1 MKLKP
6 SVLRERSSQ
15 MQRQLI
21 ITAMMV
27 GLVAITS
34 SDVRGAGK
42 NAAEEAAIRKQI
54 AAYDMGTRGLGLPE
68 QVFWSG
74 AYKRP
79 IVGNEKGEPAEG
91 GNSIPNRVPGSQKN
105 KTEVIRIVVADSGD
119 LAYEYSKSTLEF
131 DLKSGE
137 HQSAMTGLLRVWQ
150 KQNGDWRIAAF
161 FARAYDTDFVPQ

>member
-1 MKLKP
+1 
-6 SVLRERSSQ
+6 

-21 ITAMMV
+21 VTATMV
-27 GLVAITS
+27 GFLAITS
-34 SDVRGAGK
+34 SGVRGAGN

-54 AAYDMGTRGLGLPE
+54 AAYDMGTRGLGLPD

-79 IVGNEKGEPAEG
+79 TVGNEKGEPAEG
-91 GNSIPNRVPGSQKN
+91 ANSIPNRVSGSQKN

-137 HQSAMTGLLRVWQ
+137 HHSSMTGLLRVWQ
-150 KQNGDWRIAAF
+150 KQDGNWRIAAF
-161 FARAYDTDFVPQ
+161 FARPYDSGFAPQ